1 MTAATA
7 TAASPPT
14 LAERAAT
21 LRGLGWTE
29 READWLALV
38 CLHSGVFTRSQ
49 YQARHD
55 LSHPAGVRFV
65 RALVDAHLAR
75 ETSLPD
81 RRGYR
86 PTAICHVHGRSL
98 YRALGIE
105 NNRHRRSGSPELIVR
120 RLLSLDYVLEHE
132 DLAWLPTEPEKVAY
146 FQRVGVPVATLP
158 RREYRGPFPGRSTRR
173 YFAFKH
179 PVAGNGETTTFVY
192 ADTGGRQRLRRER
205 IRSWADAHGALWQAL
220 RDRGCAVHVVAVTR
234 TDADAAANAA
244 ILDSWRGEHVPAVP
258 LPERDQR
265 LLDAVERAKT
275 TGDLA
280 PLAPYGGPI
289 DATTAARAIREQ
301 ARAARAPSSHI
312 DAYSTHVAERLAPDV
327 LAL

>member
-1 MTAATA
+1 MTGNG
-7 TAASPPT
+7 SPPPSLT
-14 LAERAAT
+14 ERAAA

-29 READWLALV
+29 REAEWLALV

-65 RALVDAHLAR
+65 RALVDANVAR
-75 ETSLPD
+75 ETPLPD

-105 NNRHRRSGSPELIVR
+105 NNRHRRSGSTELVVR
-120 RLLSLDYVLEHE
+120 RLLSLDYVLERQ

-146 FQRVGVPVATLP
+146 FQRLGIAASVLP
-158 RREYRGPFPGRSTRR
+158 RREYRGPLPGRSTRR

-179 PVAGNGETTTFVY
+179 PIAGDGGTTTFVH
-192 ADTGGRQRLRRER
+192 ADTGGGQRLRRER
-205 IRSWADAHGALWQAL
+205 IRSWAEAHLSVWQAL
-220 RDRGCAVHVVAVTR
+220 RDRGSAVHVVAVAR
-234 TDADAAANAA
+234 TGGDAAANAA
-244 ILDSWRGEHVPAVP
+244 ILDSWRGEHAPAVP
-258 LPERDQR
+258 LPPRDQR
-265 LLDAVERAKT
+265 LLDAVELAKA

-280 PLAPYGGPI
+280 PLAEYGGPVE
-289 DATTAARAIREQ
+289 ATTAARAIRER
-301 ARAARAPSSHI
+301 ARAARASSSHI

>member
-7 TAASPPT
+7 TALPT
-14 LAERAAT
+14 LAERVAS
-21 LRGLGWTE
+21 LRGLGWSE
-29 READWLALV
+29 REAEWLALV

-65 RALVDAHLAR
+65 RALVDANLAR
-75 ETSLPD
+75 ETRLPD

-105 NNRHRRSGSPELIVR
+105 NNRHRRSGSTELIVR
-120 RLLSLDYVLEHE
+120 RLLSLDYVLEHQ

-146 FQRVGVPVATLP
+146 FQRLGVPVAALP
-158 RREYRGPFPGRSTRR
+158 RREYRGPSSGRSTRR

-179 PVAGNGETTTFVY
+179 PVAGNGETTSFVY
-192 ADTGGRQRLRRER
+192 ADPGGRPRLRSER
-205 IRSWADAHGALWQAL
+205 VRAWGAAHTALWEVL
-220 RDRGCAVHVVAVTR
+220 RHRGGAVHIVAVTR
-234 TDADAAANAA
+234 TDDAAAAHAA
-244 ILDSWRGEHVPAVP
+244 ILETWRGPSAPAVP
-258 LPERDQR
+258 LSGADQQ
-265 LLDAVERAKT
+265 LLDAIELADS
-275 TGDLA
+275 TGDLS

-289 DATTAARAIREQ
+289 KAAKAARRIQDREQ
-301 ARAARAPSSHI
+301 AARGPAKYI
-312 DAYSTHVAERLAPDV
+312 DAYSTHVAERLTPDL